1 MMAGFASLGAGA
13 IHAAAIGVHNDH
25 PAAVFTF
32 TVLATVQIAW
42 GVAAVARRP
51 PGRVLILVGALIN
64 IGALG
69 GEVGVP
75 GNDQYFVSRAFGD
88 LDGDGNRVWF
98 QSLWARTAI
107 YVSTTAGWE

>member
-42 GVAAVARRP
+42 AW
-51 PGRVLILVGALIN
+51 L
-64 IGALG
+64 
-69 GEVGVP
+69 
-75 GNDQYFVSRAFGD
+75 
-88 LDGDGNRVWF
+88 
-98 QSLWARTAI
+98 QSL
-107 YVSTTAGWE
+107 AGHRDAC